1 MPPAGRVGLIA
12 ALGVAVPIVA
22 VLGLG
27 ACAATTYDSELVATT
42 TIAVTTTVPTG
53 TAVDLLP
60 RMVVEGQSVGGLM
73 VDGGDARAAVER
85 LTALW
90 NVVRDEVA
98 ASRPDLIDGFDQQV
112 DRFQR
117 AVQYKRAADAD
128 KSARN
133 LVVLVD
139 AYLG

>member
-1 MPPAGRVGLIA
+1 MLPAGRVGLITTLA
-12 ALGVAVPIVA
+12 VA

-27 ACAATTYDSELVATT
+27 ACAPTTYDSELVATT
-42 TIAVTTTVPTG
+42 TTTAVTTTVPTG

-73 VDGGDARAAVER
+73 VDDGDARAAVER

-117 AVQYKRAADAD
+117 AVQFKRAADAD

>member
-1 MPPAGRVGLIA
+1 MSSAARLARAAAGGL
-12 ALGVAVPIVA
+12 A
-22 VLGLG
+22 VLGLA
-27 ACAATTYDSELVATT
+27 ACAPTTYDSELVATT

-53 TAVDLLP
+53 TAAELLP
-60 RMVVEGQSVGGLM
+60 RMVAEGQSIGTLM
-73 VDGGDARAAVER
+73 VAEGDAKGALER

-90 NVVRDEVA
+90 QTVRAEVA
-98 ASRPDLIDGFDQQV
+98 ASRPDLIDGFDQQI

>member
-12 ALGVAVPIVA
+12 ALCVA

>member
-27 ACAATTYDSELVATT
+27 ACAATTYDSELAATT

-90 NVVRDEVA
+90 NAVRDEVA

-117 AVQYKRAADAD
+117 AVQFKRAADAD

>member
-1 MPPAGRVGLIA
+1 MLPAGRVGLITTLA
-12 ALGVAVPIVA
+12 VA

-27 ACAATTYDSELVATT
+27 ACAPTTYDSELVATT
-42 TIAVTTTVPTG
+42 TTAVTTTVPTG

-73 VDGGDARAAVER
+73 VDDGDARAAVER

-117 AVQYKRAADAD
+117 AVQFKRAADAD

-133 LVVLVD
+133 LDVLVD

>member
-1 MPPAGRVGLIA
+1 MLPAGRVGLIA
-12 ALGVAVPIVA
+12 ALGVAVV
-22 VLGLG
+22 GLG

-117 AVQYKRAADAD
+117 AVQFKRAADAD

>member
-1 MPPAGRVGLIA
+1 MSPTGRIGLIA
-12 ALGVAVPIVA
+12 ALGVATFA
-22 VLGLG
+22 AS
-27 ACAATTYDSELVATT
+27 ACAPTTYDSELVTT
-42 TIAVTTTVPTG
+42 TTVAVTTTVPTG
-53 TAVDLLP
+53 TAADLLP

-73 VDGGDARAAVER
+73 VDGGDAEAAVER
-85 LTALW
+85 LAALW
-90 NVVRDEVA
+90 QAARDEVA
-98 ASRPDLIDGFDQQV
+98 ASRPDLLDGFDQQV

>member
-1 MPPAGRVGLIA
+1 MSPVARFGLVGVI
-12 ALGVAVPIVA
+12 GVAT
-22 VLGLG
+22 LGLG
-27 ACAATTYDSELVATT
+27 ACSPTTYDTELVVTT
-42 TIAVTTTVPTG
+42 TSAVTTTVPTG

-90 NVVRDEVA
+90 NVVREEVA

>member
-12 ALGVAVPIVA
+12 ALGVA

>member
-1 MPPAGRVGLIA
+1 M
-12 ALGVAVPIVA
+12 
-22 VLGLG
+22 
-27 ACAATTYDSELVATT
+27 
-42 TIAVTTTVPTG
+42 PTG

-90 NVVRDEVA
+90 NAVRDEVA

-117 AVQYKRAADAD
+117 AVQFKRAADAD

-133 LVVLVD
+133 LDVLVD

>member
-1 MPPAGRVGLIA
+1 MLPAGRVGLIA
-12 ALGVAVPIVA
+12 ALGVAVV
-22 VLGLG
+22 GLG

>member
-1 MPPAGRVGLIA
+1 MLPAGRVGLITTLA
-12 ALGVAVPIVA
+12 VA

-27 ACAATTYDSELVATT
+27 ACAPTTYDSELVATT
-42 TIAVTTTVPTG
+42 TTAVTTTVPTG

-73 VDGGDARAAVER
+73 VDDGDARAAVER

-90 NVVRDEVA
+90 NAVRDEVA

-117 AVQYKRAADAD
+117 AVQFKRAADAD